1 MQKLY
6 DSIDKLVLFAQQNLE
21 LEAYDVDYVK
31 NSIFALFSLNSYVE
45 CNVSEVNQSLNE
57 LLAELDQAV
66 VELGL
71 ADEGDL
77 EYVND
82 QVMGYLSLLPSQI
95 NKRFN
100 EIKAESSEK
109 ATEWFYNYCVNNDY
123 VKKAK
128 LDQNIRFDN
137 NGLVITINK
146 AKPEFRDSKKAKLGN
161 SVAGGYP
168 KCTICH
174 ANEGFRNRNKKTL
187 RTVDLTLGGE
197 KWFWQFS
204 PYGYFYQHGITVN
217 YEHTPMHVDNTTF
230 YKLMDFVDEFPHY
243 FIGSNAALPRIGG
256 SVLAHDHYQGGGE
269 ILPMHKADAK
279 MTFTSSKYPDAIVEI
294 VNWPNTV
301 FRVVSQNRETIA
313 TISEMIRDKWVN
325 YTDLSQDIIAVDEEG
340 IHSAVSPT
348 AVKTA
353 RGYEMSIIL
362 RNNMVSEQYPDG
374 IFHAHPE
381 FHIIKKESIGLIEAQ
396 GLFILPGR
404 LETELEE
411 LRQLIH
417 AGKELTPELS
427 EFSMI
432 FEEIKAL
439 CHNDYSLENISRAI
453 EDELGSVCAR
463 ILENTAVFKDVK
475 YSISFLE
482 DLGFERA

>member
-381 FHIIKKESIGLIEAQ
+381 FHIIKKDSIGLIEAQ